1 MAPRLLRVR
10 LRDIREEI
18 AGIRDLT
25 KDASQERFAASWR
38 MKRGA
43 TRASDCRG
51 SR

>member
-25 KDASQERFAASWR
+25 KDASQNASQPA
-38 MKRGA
+38 G
-43 TRASDCRG
+43 G
-51 SR
+51 